1 MMEASQQKQS
11 ASTNVHHCGKC
22 SEALTGDFIRA
33 LNRTYHIKCFNCA
46 DCDTDVASSFFEI
59 EEEDGRVLPLCERDY
74 FRRLNLVCATCGEAL
89 KGSYITALGQKYH
102 VEHFNCSLCSTTF
115 GPEDS
120 YYEND
125 GKVYCHY
132 HYSVHFAVNC
142 AGCETAILKQFVEIN
157 RNNVNEHWHP
167 ECYMINRF
175 WNVKLSQRF
184 SMGDDIEVSE
194 IVSKPAPTAEELKR
208 AQSEME
214 DQMYQIWTVLSAFE
228 ESAAACISDMLL
240 HVSNGAYI
248 EGVNMAK
255 RFITHVDILFN
266 AIDVL
271 RTQFEKV
278 NDVTLDYSSEAKR
291 LCKKIINFFSLLSH
305 TQESGAQ
312 LNGITEELLS
322 LVTGLAHYLK
332 ILIRVAL
339 TGALKLEKQYHNN
352 MAIPTFLNNLM
363 QLASREERDE
373 SGLDLH
379 VTADL
384 CQVCKI
390 TCEEECYS
398 YNLIRWHSEC
408 FQCSSC
414 QCSLQLSLD
423 KANVQKENFSL
434 YCNTCATTLRIE
446 NIDNQFDYVTRL
458 QQYSFLLRVALRRL
472 YTLLDFSEHIPT
484 MDYDGQ
490 VLKANNVTPA
500 GLLRDDNRSKSY
512 SNSDDTSS
520 AIHLGDIKRMK
531 STHMSRKMTT
541 SYRVGKRSVLMET
554 PSPTT
559 AVATNESD
567 YFAMPPSMPSEDH
580 TRSKAQ
586 LQGDSRTLNAA
597 SANKSQ
603 RPRVYHSK
611 SASRPKAHYLA
622 EIGAL
627 DQFMVK
633 YLAVL
638 HMEQLV
644 REYFTLEELVD
655 LIDDKK
661 NETLWGKFV
670 TSLKAGNKKAVKTKE
685 EGTFGVP
692 FELLMERTGIESN
705 LGAGPSRLRIPSF
718 VEDSLS
724 VLKQMD
730 VSVEGIF
737 RKNGNIRRLKEL
749 GDEIDKH
756 PTSVNLANET
766 PIQVAALLK
775 KFLRE
780 LPEPLLTYKLYKLFV
795 ISQKLENEAER
806 KIVLHLACCILPK
819 QNRDTL
825 EVLFLFLRYVATFS
839 ESPDSPG
846 GSKMD
851 TENLATVIAPNVLS
865 SRGKEINREDTW
877 YCTQAVKMLI
887 EHQVEFCLIPEYLE
901 PMLLELSY
909 GQGITELNP
918 REVLKRCGN
927 LMKAKKSHSAG
938 LPISPNRDVENSPPN
953 GTTGSV
959 PIAQVDVKSPYLSSS
974 PSAISSLPYPSSSS
988 PPNAVLR

>member
-1 MMEASQQKQS
+1 MATNQQKQS
-11 ASTNVHHCGKC
+11 VPTTVHHCGKC
-22 SEALTGDFIRA
+22 SEPLTGDFIRA
-33 LNRTYHIKCFNCA
+33 LNRTFHIKCFTCA
-46 DCDTDVASSFFEI
+46 DCGTDVASSFFEI
-59 EEEDGRVLPLCERDY
+59 QEEDGRVLPLCERDY
-74 FRRLNLVCATCGEAL
+74 FRRLNLVCATCEEAL

-102 VEHFNCSLCSTTF
+102 VEHFKCSLCPTTF

-132 HYSVHFAVNC
+132 HYSVQFAVNC

-184 SMGDDIEVSE
+184 SSEDDIQVPDM
-194 IVSKPAPTAEELKR
+194 VPKPAPTAEELKK
-208 AQSEME
+208 AQTEME

-255 RFITHVDILFN
+255 RFITHVDILFT

-291 LCKKIINFFSLLSH
+291 LCKKIVNFFSLLSH
-305 TQESGAQ
+305 TQESGIQ

-332 ILIRVAL
+332 ILIRIAL
-339 TGALKLEKQYHNN
+339 TGALKLEKQYHSD

-373 SGLDLH
+373 RGLDLH

-384 CQVCKI
+384 CQVCKV
-390 TCEEECYS
+390 TCEEECYR
-398 YNLIRWHSEC
+398 YNLIRWHGEC
-408 FQCSSC
+408 FKCSSC
-414 QCSLQLSLD
+414 QCSLQSNLD
-423 KANVQKENFSL
+423 KANVQMENFSL
-434 YCNTCATTLRIE
+434 YCNTCATTRRVE
-446 NIDNQFDYVTRL
+446 DIDNQFDYVTKL

-490 VLKANNVTPA
+490 VLKGNNVTPA

-567 YFAMPPSMPSEDH
+567 YFAMPPAMPSEDH

-586 LQGDSRTLNAA
+586 LQGDSRSPGA
-597 SANKSQ
+597 SPGNRSH

-627 DQFMVK
+627 DQFMMK

-670 TSLKAGNKKAVKTKE
+670 TSLKAGNKKAVKAKE

-692 FELLMERTGIESN
+692 FELLMERTGVESN

-749 GDEIDKH
+749 GEEIDKH
-756 PTSVNLANET
+756 PASVNLTNET

-795 ISQKLENEAER
+795 VSQKLESEAER

-839 ESPDSPG
+839 ESTDSPG

-865 SRGKEINREDTW
+865 TRGKEINREDTW

-909 GQGITELNP
+909 GQGLTELNP

-974 PSAISSLPYPSSSS
+974 PSAISSLPYLPSSS